1 MARKPNFLEKK
12 DVAII
17 SFAEVKNE
25 RRSGKTPYELAADVA
40 AQLFRKTK
48 FKPSDID
55 GFVCAMA
62 VGEAGVPF
70 WSNNVSE
77 YLGLAVN
84 WLHATDYGG
93 ASSLANISRA
103 AMAIQSSLCETVMM
117 LAADSPTSGRGGA
130 VGGFRAEFQ
139 NPTGLLGAPGAFGLM
154 MNHYA
159 DRYELDYRGLGA
171 LAVAQRNGA
180 VANPNAYEN
189 FRQKITVDDY
199 LNARMIAA
207 PLRLLDSVMPVDGG
221 SGLILTSTARARRL
235 GFKKRVYPV
244 AYAELTGLNVADQLP
259 DMLETGHGVVG
270 PKVLKQLD
278 LKPADIDMYHPY
290 DDFLFAVMLKLE
302 QIGFC
307 KQGQGSQFLR
317 ELDMGPKGTLPIN
330 TGGGQISCGQPGF
343 AGGLLNIVEAVR
355 QLMGEAGRRQV
366 PKPRNTLL
374 TGIGVIPY
382 GRNWGTSN
390 AMVMVN

>member
-77 YLGLAVN
+77 YLGLTVN
-84 WLHATDYGG
+84 WLHATDYAARPRWPIFARRHGHPKQSLRDRDDAGG
-93 ASSLANISRA
+93 PQPNQRA
-103 AMAIQSSLCETVMM
+103 
-117 LAADSPTSGRGGA
+117 RGA

-139 NPTGLLGAPGAFGLM
+139 NPTGLLGASGAFGLM

-171 LAVAQRNGA
+171 LAGWPAQRCC
-180 VANPNAYEN
+180 
-189 FRQKITVDDY
+189 RQ
-199 LNARMIAA
+199 
-207 PLRLLDSVMPVDGG
+207 PERL
-221 SGLILTSTARARRL
+221 
-235 GFKKRVYPV
+235 
-244 AYAELTGLNVADQLP
+244 
-259 DMLETGHGVVG
+259 
-270 PKVLKQLD
+270 
-278 LKPADIDMYHPY
+278 
-290 DDFLFAVMLKLE
+290 
-302 QIGFC
+302 
-307 KQGQGSQFLR
+307 
-317 ELDMGPKGTLPIN
+317 
-330 TGGGQISCGQPGF
+330 
-343 AGGLLNIVEAVR
+343 
-355 QLMGEAGRRQV
+355 
-366 PKPRNTLL
+366 
-374 TGIGVIPY
+374 
-382 GRNWGTSN
+382 
-390 AMVMVN
+390 